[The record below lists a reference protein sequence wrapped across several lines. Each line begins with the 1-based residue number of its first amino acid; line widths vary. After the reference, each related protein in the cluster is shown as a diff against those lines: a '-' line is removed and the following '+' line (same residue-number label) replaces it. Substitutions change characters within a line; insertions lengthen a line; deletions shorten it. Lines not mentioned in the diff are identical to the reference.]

1 MGNVPKGLPV
11 PLLFAIVLIP
21 HALVLRALKP
31 GYLFGKGK
39 EKLNHLLL
47 MDDYKLYNSSDNEID
62 RLARSLEIVSGDIGL
77 KFGVDKCAV
86 LKMKRRKQMQCKEID

>member
-1 MGNVPKGLPV
+1 M
-11 PLLFAIVLIP
+11 
-21 HALVLRALKP
+21 
-31 GYLFGKGK
+31 
-39 EKLNHLLL
+39 LL

-77 KFGVDKCAV
+77 KFGMDKCAV